1 MNPHVFKGITVTTL
15 EAQEPLFFVLVREEA
30 LILLQNPV
38 AIASDHPVKE
48 IPEEMGN
55 PEAYP
60 GNAPVARESLRD
72 AKRGRAALMNPAPLK
87 KIHGIHT
94 GRRDSMIG

>member
-1 MNPHVFKGITVTTL
+1 MNLHVFKGITVTTL
-15 EAQEPLFFVLVREEA
+15 EPQEPFFLVLIREEA
-30 LILLQNPV
+30 LILPQNPV
-38 AIASDHPVKE
+38 AIASDHPVTE
-48 IPEEMGN
+48 IPQEPGN

-72 AKRGRAALMNPAPLK
+72 AKSGRAALMNPSPLK

-94 GRRDSMIG
+94 GRRDPMIG